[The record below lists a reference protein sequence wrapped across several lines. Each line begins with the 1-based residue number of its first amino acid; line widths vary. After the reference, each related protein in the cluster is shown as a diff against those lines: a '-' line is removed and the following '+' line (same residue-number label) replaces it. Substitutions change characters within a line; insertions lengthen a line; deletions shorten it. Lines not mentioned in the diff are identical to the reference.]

1 MRVFAHAD
9 GKLSA
14 ATQAPVLWKAS
25 KPWYISCR
33 RNNEAIKLNWRT
45 TAISSKI
52 MKMSSDAL
60 NYRAM
65 STQSNASPDAND
77 VAAAQSTSP
86 DHGRPLTAHRDGDVV
101 LRDGSTVRIRVMR
114 PADEPSLLAL
124 LQSLSEESRWLR
136 FYSSVSGSALA
147 IEAHREAN
155 LDHTF
160 GLLAFSGAEERVV
173 GHAFYAVVDDHCAEV
188 AFTIANDFQGRGLGT
203 MLLGQLAEIAAA
215 NGIQVFEAEVVAAN
229 HTMLHVFRASGFP
242 IEVSAT
248 AGQLHVTFPTSFS
261 EQAIKRFEERE
272 TIAAV
277 NALKL
282 FFNPRAVAV
291 VGASRQRG
299 TIGGEIF
306 HNLLSYGFNGPVY
319 PVNLTTEVVQSVPAY
334 PSIEAIAGPVDLAII
349 IVPAVRVAEVA
360 AACGRKGV
368 KALVVISAGFS
379 ETGSDGQERQAELVQ
394 VCRAAGIRLIGPNCM
409 GIVNT
414 DPAVLLDATFAP
426 GIPPPGR
433 VGFSSQSGALGL
445 AIIEYANALGLGIST
460 FVSVGNKADI
470 SGNDLLRY
478 WESDDGT
485 DVILL
490 YLESFGN
497 PKKFSQIARRVGR
510 KKPIVVVK
518 SGRSAAGAR
527 ATSSHTGA
535 LIAASDVTVDALF
548 RQAGVIRTDT
558 LAELFDVASLLA
570 NQPLPRGYRVGIIT
584 NAGGPAILCAD
595 ACEARGLKVPILDES
610 SQAKLRSFLPPGA
623 SASNPVDMIASASA
637 DDYRKAIEIVATDN
651 NVDAVIVIFTPPL
664 VTRAEDVARAIV
676 DAVMTLDRSKP
687 VMAVFLSAQ
696 STPEELRS
704 ADVNIPSYA
713 FPETAAIALARAVR
727 YREWRERPET
737 VATKYED
744 LRRDEAAAVVAAA
757 LGRGG
762 GWLTPE
768 ETAKLCSCYGLPLVE
783 QRIVASAQGAASAAD
798 EMGGELALKAVAPG
812 LVHKTEAGA
821 VRLHLRGAEQVRMA
835 ACEMSEQLER
845 QGQPATGFVVQR
857 MAQKGVEMLIGVV
870 HDPQFGPVVACG
882 AGGVQVELLRDV
894 SVRLTPLSKED
905 ASEMIRTLKTYPLLT
920 GFRGAPVCDVAA
932 LEEGLQR
939 VSSMVE
945 DIPEIAELDLNPF
958 VVHERGAVILDA
970 RIRVT
975 GVAPRPLLGVR

>member
-1 MRVFAHAD
+1 MEV
-9 GKLSA
+9 
-14 ATQAPVLWKAS
+14 
-25 KPWYISCR
+25 
-33 RNNEAIKLNWRT
+33 
-45 TAISSKI
+45 
-52 MKMSSDAL
+52 SSDVLSDKATG
-60 NYRAM
+60 
-65 STQSNASPDAND
+65 SQDQVS
-77 VAAAQSTSP
+77 VA
-86 DHGRPLTAHRDGDVV
+86 AHRDGDVV
-101 LRDGSTVRIRVMR
+101 LRDGSTVRVRVMR
-114 PADEPSLLAL
+114 AADEPGLVSL

-136 FYSSVSGSALA
+136 FYSSASGSALA
-147 IEAHREAN
+147 TEAHREAN
-155 LDHTF
+155 LDQTF

-173 GHAFYAVVDDHCAEV
+173 GHAFYVVVDERRAEV

-203 MLLGQLAEIAAA
+203 MLLGQLAEVAAA
-215 NGIQVFEAEVVAAN
+215 NGIQMFEAEVVAAN
-229 HTMLHVFRASGFP
+229 HKMLHVFRASGFP
-242 IEVSAT
+242 IEVNAT

-261 EQAIKRFEERE
+261 GDAIKRFEQRE
-272 TIAAV
+272 TVAAI
-277 NALKL
+277 NALRL

-291 VGASRQRG
+291 IGASRQRG

-306 HNLLSYGFNGPVY
+306 HNLLSYGFNGPVF
-319 PVNLTTEVVQSVPAY
+319 PVNPTAEVVQSVPAY
-334 PSIEAIAGPVDLAII
+334 PSVEAIAGPVDLAII
-349 IVPAVRVAEVA
+349 VVPAARVMEVA

-379 ETGSDGQERQAELVQ
+379 ETGREGQELQAELLR
-394 VCRAAGIRLIGPNCM
+394 VCRASGMRLIGPNCM
-409 GIVNT
+409 GIANT
-414 DPAVLLDATFAP
+414 DPEVLLDATFAP
-426 GIPPPGR
+426 GVPPQGR

-445 AIIEYANALGLGIST
+445 AIIEYANSLGLGIST

-497 PKKFSQIARRVGR
+497 PRKFSQIARRVGR

-558 LAELFDVASLLA
+558 LAELFDVASLLV
-570 NQPLPRGYRVGIIT
+570 NQPLPRGRRVGIIT

-595 ACEARGLKVPILDES
+595 ACEARGLEVPVLGEES
-610 SQAKLRSFLPPGA
+610 QEKLRTFLLPSA

-651 NVDAVIVIFTPPL
+651 NVDALIVIFTPPL

-676 DAVMTLDRSKP
+676 DAVKTFDGSKP

-696 STPEELRS
+696 GPPEELRS
-704 ADVNIPSYA
+704 ADFNIPAYA
-713 FPETAAIALARAVR
+713 FPETAAIALARAAR
-727 YREWRERPET
+727 YREWRARPET
-737 VATKYED
+737 LVPEFED
-744 LRRDEAAAVVAAA
+744 LRRDEAAAVVANA
-757 LGRGG
+757 LDRGG

-768 ETAKLCSCYGLPLVE
+768 ETAELCSCYGLPLVE
-783 QRIVASAQGAASAAD
+783 QRIAVEVEDAAVAA
-798 EMGGELALKAVAPG
+798 EELGGEVALKAIAPG
-812 LVHKTEAGA
+812 VIHKTEAGA
-821 VRLHLRGAEQVRMA
+821 VRLDLRGAEQVRQVA
-835 ACEMSEQLER
+835 GEMSERLR
-845 QGQPATGFVVQR
+845 AQGQSPTGFVVQR
-857 MAQKGVEMLIGVV
+857 MAQSGVEMLVGVV

-905 ASEMIRTLKTYPLLT
+905 ASEMIHSLKTYPLLT

-932 LEEGLQR
+932 LEEGLLR
-939 VSSMVE
+939 LSAMV
-945 DIPEIAELDLNPF
+945 DDLPQIAELDFNPF
-958 VVHERGAVILDA
+958 MVHRQGATILDA
-970 RIRVT
+970 RIRV
-975 GVAPRPLLGVR
+975 GAVEPRPLLGVRR